1 VRILPGRLRVFVV
14 TSILVGLL
22 AATASA
28 ELTQSGNL
36 FVRFSGGISP
46 RALPRNALAPIAV
59 RIEGTIKTPP
69 GQVPPPLRK
78 IKIALNSSGR
88 LSTSG
93 LPRCRQD
100 QLDAATPS
108 EALAACAPA
117 LVGGGGFTA
126 ITSFPDQPT
135 YLMHGEILLFN
146 SVVHGHAAILAHI
159 FQKDPAPA
167 TRAVV
172 FKIHRSS
179 GTFGTVITG
188 ELPEET
194 DNNGYLKSIYLQLQR
209 RYVVHGHPRAY
220 LSASCAAPAGFTEAV
235 FPFAR
240 ASMSFDDGRTL
251 TSTLNRS
258 CAVR

>member
-1 VRILPGRLRVFVV
+1 MRPRILIAAA
-14 TSILVGLL
+14 ILSGLL
-22 AATASA
+22 CATASA

-46 RALPRNALAPIAV
+46 RALPRNSPAPIAV
-59 RIEGTIKTPP
+59 RIEGTIRTPSGQTPP
-69 GQVPPPLRK
+69 ALRK

-93 LPRCRQD
+93 LPRCRQE
-100 QLDAATPS
+100 QVESANPS
-108 EALAACAPA
+108 EALAACGTA

-126 ITSFPDQPT
+126 ITSFADQPK

-159 FQKDPAPA
+159 FQKDPVPIV
-167 TRAVV
+167 RMVV
-172 FKIHRSS
+172 FKIRRSS
-179 GTFGTVITG
+179 GTFGTVISG
-188 ELPEET
+188 ELPKET
-194 DNNGYLKSIYLQLQR
+194 ANNGYLKSIYLQLQR
-209 RYVVHGHPRAY
+209 RYVVNGHPRAY
-220 LSASCAAPAGFTEAV
+220 LSASCSAPAGFTEAV

-240 ASMSFDDGRTL
+240 ASMTFDDGRTL
-251 TSTLNRS
+251 ASTLTRS